1 MSGMSRRDLLR
12 ASAGAAAVAVPMSVL
27 ARGGGFTAAAASAS
41 TTAAAAT
48 ATDAAAD
55 APSSIDLAA
64 VSGPV
69 MFCVRDAR
77 AGEVSILHGDAE
89 VIVRDRQLVERIIH
103 AAQRAAV

>member
-27 ARGGGFTAAAASAS
+27 SSRGGRRQLPPPPPPRPPGVAD
-41 TTAAAAT
+41 AAT
-48 ATDAAAD
+48 ADAA
-55 APSSIDLAA
+55 SSADLAA
-64 VSGPV
+64 LSGPV

-89 VIVRDRQLVERIIH
+89 VIVRDRQLVERIMH
-103 AAQRAAV
+103 AAQRATV